1 MKLFEL
7 YDNSALTGANNLKAI
22 ARAIANKTSAKIV
35 LGENIISLP
44 YHDARYV
51 YNLYNS
57 SLKNNSHDKFMQ
69 QLSNI
74 ANARRITESSTLV
87 MENENTMR
95 HIISR
100 FKHEVKSFMNGEE
113 LSTDLY
119 HALYDYYVDHGEM
132 PYGTAKARDGDP
144 YEWVTHRFDR
154 DVNDYTGEGMDPDV
168 PQLPTAEL
176 DSPAI
181 ESFSALGEAGNPWLN
196 LGKDDR
202 PNYGKRSTST
212 GEVEYKPGVTIHR
225 AKKRYGGEDSDY
237 DAPEPKGDEGSG
249 EPAPTR
255 GRGRPSAVTSQTEE
269 GTKVADYS
277 SWYHKSKRTYPERR
291 IAGGRAKAI
300 AVVPK
305 GAKYQVVGEW
315 TGESGIVLANLG
327 KLMTA
332 KEIEEF
338 KSDRGRPRTRT
349 AAADSTPKTRG
360 RPKKVREWIETLKFV
375 AEGEKTETETGI
387 KHKAK
392 GAYGADDKEEKDP
405 LDKLDKSGTNK
416 IEKAIG
422 VKFKDG
428 KKK

>member
-7 YDNSALTGANNLKAI
+7 YDNSALTGANNLTAI

-57 SLKNNSHDKFMQ
+57 SLKNDSHDKFMQ
-69 QLSNI
+69 QLSN
-74 ANARRITESSTLV
+74 ATDTRKITESSTLV
-87 MENENTMR
+87 MENDNTMR
-95 HIISR
+95 HIINR
-100 FKHEVKSFMNGEE
+100 FKHEVKNFMQGDE
-113 LSTDLY
+113 LNKELY
-119 HALYDYYVDHGEM
+119 HALRDYYEDHGEM
-132 PYGTAKARDGDP
+132 PYGVRTGDEGDP
-144 YEWVTHRFDR
+144 YQWVTLRFDR
-154 DVNDYTGEGMDPDV
+154 DANDYMQPADVDV
-168 PQLPTAEL
+168 PPLPTARL
-176 DSPAI
+176 TAPAI
-181 ESFSALGEAGNPWLN
+181 ESFSALGEASSNPWLD

-249 EPAPTR
+249 EKEPAR

-269 GTKVADYS
+269 GTKVSDYS

-315 TGESGIVLANLG
+315 TGESGIVLANVG

-349 AAADSTPKTRG
+349 ASADSTPKTRG

-375 AEGEKTETETGI
+375 AESGI
-387 KHKAK
+387 
-392 GAYGADDKEEKDP
+392 
-405 LDKLDKSGTNK
+405 
-416 IEKAIG
+416 
-422 VKFKDG
+422 
-428 KKK
+428 